1 MQPMPHFKANAKLD
15 ALISDLRWR
24 VQLLDADIEEEER
37 KSRVFNPANPSYSR
51 LAVTMRERR
60 DNLQTT
66 VAALQKQLE
75 TLMSV
80 TNERGRLSDPLPV
93 KIFVRDEMPARR
105 HSRYRRPGT
114 GAIRDNYRA

>member
-37 KSRVFNPANPSYSR
+37 KSRVFNRANPSYSR
-51 LAVTMRERR
+51 LALTMRERR

-93 KIFVRDEMPARR
+93 ENLFGMKCQPGDTHVTSAR
-105 HSRYRRPGT
+105 SILSDLT
-114 GAIRDNYRA
+114 